1 MRLKKIIVILSILVI
16 LLFPLFFLN
25 EGLKAKLLVENSF
38 EDAENDKTN
47 LKTTGF
53 WDLTGTPIYIDGNS
67 DWDTIVTEPWCTG
80 AGTWNDPY
88 IIENVIIDGE
98 NSGSCIEIRN
108 SDVFY
113 IIRNCTLSNSGS
125 SSDDAGIFVYR
136 TDNGQLLNNTCNSN
150 NNYGIY
156 LDDCR
161 NHTIYK
167 NRLNNN
173 HLTGIRLLNSIDNN
187 ISRNVANF
195 NLNFRGIELYQSDDN
210 LVLENIANGNYWSG
224 IDFYDSADNI
234 VKDNIALDN
243 QFGIYIMNSD
253 NNKIWKN
260 TFKDNTEEGILVAG
274 SDYANIFQN
283 VINNSNIGLSF
294 HPGQNCTILSNKISF
309 CDYGIHIY
317 DGNYN
322 DFSENSIFNNT
333 LGLYFERGI
342 GNTDFYKNYFKGNT
356 IHAIDNSTNNNWDN
370 GVIGNYW
377 DNYTGTDTNDDGRGD
392 TPYNIPGTAGSI
404 DHFPIFGDPF
414 IVPNQIHID
423 DTGVDGYKWIWVTTR
438 AWGSGSGTSL
448 DPYIIKDLT
457 FDAGNAG
464 DCILIENSDVYF
476 IIENCTCIN
485 FSNHPKTG
493 IKLEN
498 TDNGQLIDNYCSSIW
513 EGYGISLQYSDN
525 NTISGNRVNNSV
537 YGIFLQNSHLNDI
550 MNNILFDNGCGI
562 TLEYSIDN
570 NIINNTV
577 IDNNYGIYS
586 FKGDSNDII
595 GNKISQINQYGIHL
609 EYGYND
615 TLYKNEITYCDH
627 GIHIWDTT
635 FEDIK
640 ENVIKKND
648 YGIFVDGGEDINFLG
663 NLIDDN
669 DYGIHL
675 EEGSFQNTNNT
686 IIYNNTISNSYFLG
700 IEINSDGVLFYYN
713 RFIEN
718 PIHAIDDGLNNEWD
732 NGVIGN
738 YWDDYVGIDA
748 NDDGIGDTPYN
759 ITGTAGSQ
767 DHYPI
772 MEFRYDVQ
780 DGEQDIFGYNIFILV
795 GIISLFL
802 ILIIKKRDRK

>member
-1 MRLKKIIVILSILVI
+1 MRLKKIIVILLILVI
-16 LLFPLFFLN
+16 ILFPVFFHN
-25 EGLKAKLLVENSF
+25 EELKANLLVENRF
-38 EDAENDKTN
+38 EDAENDEIN

-53 WDLTGTPIYIDGNS
+53 WDLTGTPIVIDGNS
-67 DWDTIVTEPWCTG
+67 AWNTIVTEPWCNG
-80 AGTWNDPY
+80 AGTWNDPF
-88 IIENVIIDGE
+88 IIENVTIDAQ
-98 NSGSCIEIRN
+98 NSGSCIEISY
-108 SDVFY
+108 SDVFF
-113 IIRNCTLSNSGS
+113 IIRNCTLYNSEFGGNY
-125 SSDDAGIFVYR
+125 AGIFIYR
-136 TDNGQLLNNTCNSN
+136 TDNGQLLNNTCYSN
-150 NNYGIY
+150 NNYGIN
-156 LDDCR
+156 LEESR
-161 NHTIYK
+161 NFTIYK
-167 NRLNNN
+167 NIVNDNYVG
-173 HLTGIRLLNSIDNN
+173 GIRLYKSINNSVSGN
-187 ISRNVANF
+187 IATLSIH
-195 NLNFRGIELYQSDDN
+195 GIELEQSDDN
-210 LVLENIANGNYWSG
+210 LVLENEVCDNGDRG
-224 IDFYDSADNI
+224 IYLYDCHDNI
-234 VKDNIALDN
+234 ISDNIALN
-243 QFGIYIMNSD
+243 NLFGINIMNS
-253 NNKIWKN
+253 NNNEILKN
-260 TFKDNTEEGILVAG
+260 AVYNNTEEGITLSG
-274 SDYANIFQN
+274 SDFNYIFQN
-283 VINNSNIGLSF
+283 VIINSSIGLNL

-333 LGLYFERGI
+333 LGLYFEQGL
-342 GNTDFYKNYFKGNT
+342 GNTEFCKNYFKGNS
-356 IHAIDNSTNNNWDN
+356 IHATDKSTNNNWDN

-377 DNYTGTDTNDDGRGD
+377 DDYVGVDANDDGRGD

-498 TDNGQLIDNYCSSIW
+498 TDNGRLNNNTCSSVW

-525 NTISGNRVNNSV
+525 NTISGNKINNSV
-537 YGIFLQNSHLNDI
+537 YGIYLQNSQSNDI
-550 MNNILFDNGCGI
+550 MNNILFDNGAGI

-570 NIINNTV
+570 DIINN
-577 IDNNYGIYS
+577 IAYDSSWGIASFRGENNS
-586 FKGDSNDII
+586 II
-595 GNKISQINQYGIHL
+595 GNKISQMNQYGIFL
-609 EYGYND
+609 DNGCND
-615 TLYKNEITYCDH
+615 TIYNNDITYCDH
-627 GIHIWDTT
+627 GFHIWDTT
-635 FEDIK
+635 FENIS
-640 ENVIKKND
+640 ENIILNND
-648 YGIFVDGGEDINFLG
+648 YGIFVLGGEDINFIG

-669 DYGIHL
+669 NYGIHL
-675 EEGSFQNTNNT
+675 EEGALKNTNKT
-686 IIYNNTISNSYFLG
+686 IIYNNTVSNSYFLG
-700 IEINSDGVLFYYN
+700 IEIDSDGVLFYYN
-713 RFIEN
+713 RFKEN
-718 PIHAIDDGLNNEWD
+718 PTHAIDDGLNNEWD

-738 YWDDYVGIDA
+738 YWDDYVGVDA

-772 MEFRYDVQ
+772 MEFRYDIQ
-780 DGEQDIFGYNIFILV
+780 DGEQDIFGYNIFILI

-802 ILIIKKRDRK
+802 ILIIKKRDRN